1 MEERGVYFKCIGR
14 NPRTLYRLL
23 ITMVE
28 VTVDNNYKKVLNEPR
43 KADR

>member
-1 MEERGVYFKCIGR
+1 MEERGVYFKCVGR

-28 VTVDNNYKKVLNEPR
+28 VTVDMRIKVLNEPR

>member
-1 MEERGVYFKCIGR
+1 MEERGVYFKYVGQ

-28 VTVDNNYKKVLNEPR
+28 VTVDIR
-43 KADR
+43 RS